1 MCKSCERGYKSETKH
16 HYKECKEGYDYFVIK
31 GNKLNCYNKKCN
43 IQNTNYREIENT
55 HECIETGCNLT
66 YKYEYNGEKCFSK
79 CPQNTIVID
88 YTLKKNC
95 VDQCENEF
103 KYHDLSAINV
113 IILHV

>member
-55 HECIETGCNLT
+55 HEYLETGCNSI
-66 YKYEYNGEKCFSK
+66 YKYEYKGEKCFSK
-79 CPQNTIVID
+79 CPQNTIVIY
-88 YTLKKNC
+88 YTLKKI
-95 VDQCENEF
+95 V
-103 KYHDLSAINV
+103 LTNV
-113 IILHV
+113 KMNLNIMIYQR